1 LFTFVKK
8 LVYNFLKGEKMEKL
22 ALAAFLHDIGKFA
35 QRAEAYKFFELD
47 DFEKSFA
54 ICDKNKCSYYHAA
67 FTARVLTEMGLDG
80 IENLVVLASSHH
92 KKNLNKEENIIKLAD
107 KYSSAER
114 KESESSDFKKTN
126 LFSIFSEVG
135 LCSLA
140 NEYYFDIQKF
150 DENIAYPTTNKTSKN
165 NVVKYKKLYDKF
177 KKDAKSLELDFEKKT
192 TQSFLN
198 LKSLLEKYTTFIPS
212 SSYKSYPDVSLFDHL
227 LSTAAIASAIYL
239 GNEKKFF
246 LIQGDFSSIQNFI
259 FSKYGE
265 SNKYLAKILRAKSL
279 FVTLATEM
287 IALKVCRELG
297 LTPLSIVMNAGG
309 KFTIIAPKI
318 DEKKLNEI
326 LNNIKREI
334 NKEFLKINFLQT
346 HFILDYVEEEF
357 KNLSFGNASKV
368 MEKMA
373 KKFEASKLKF
383 DEEIEVFESY
393 IDELSK
399 KEKCSICGIVPTD
412 EEIEEDVYVCKFCK
426 KFKDLGQKLPKV
438 KYIKLD
444 LNKGIF
450 EGIDLVDEIEEESEN
465 IIYYSMNENDNFA
478 IKRVANYVPIIE
490 EKKKVYELIK
500 DKSDSNIGDIK
511 SFYHIAV
518 DGLEEKED
526 GFYGRKYLAIL
537 KADVDNLGQVFI
549 YGFKKIKK
557 SNDIFPI
564 KYVSQIK
571 NYDEIVDEATFSRVV
586 SLSRFMDF
594 YFTTI
599 LKKKIKEKYKNIYTV
614 FAGGDDL
621 FLIGHYKDIINLHK
635 EFLED
640 FKKYTQNKD
649 LHLSYAIRFTSPD
662 VPLNQM
668 AEFAESDLEE
678 AKEGLKDRSVIFGV
692 KVKNSELPNLYAL
705 EDEFRRMDY
714 LSDSF
719 LYKLYMLIE
728 MRENI
733 EENPIKNARWKALFN
748 YFLKKN
754 VKKEYWEEAGKIGEW
769 IERYGEKLKIPLNL
783 YLYSKR
789 KYKKD

>member
-1 LFTFVKK
+1 
-8 LVYNFLKGEKMEKL
+8 MDKL

-35 QRAEAYKFFELD
+35 QRAEIYKFSELD

-67 FTARVLTEMGLDG
+67 FTARALKDMGLDS

-92 KKNLNKEENIIKLAD
+92 KNNLNNEENVIKLAD
-107 KYSSAER
+107 RFSSAER
-114 KESESSDFKKTN
+114 KESESGDFKKTN
-126 LFSIFSEVG
+126 LLSIFSEIG
-135 LCSLA
+135 LCHLPE
-140 NEYYFDIQKF
+140 EYYFDVQELNKNITYPKIGKF
-150 DENIAYPTTNKTSKN
+150 SKENVA
-165 NVVKYKKLYDKF
+165 KYKKLYEEF
-177 KKDAKSLELDFEKKT
+177 IKKAKKLDLDFDKKPM
-192 TQSFLN
+192 QSFLN
-198 LKSLLEKYTTFIPS
+198 LKSLLERYTTFIPS
-212 SSYKSYPDVSLFDHL
+212 SSYKTYPDVSLFDHL
-227 LSTAAIASAIYL
+227 LTTAAIASAIYL
-239 GNEKKFF
+239 GDKKEFF

-287 IALKVCRELG
+287 IALKVCKELG

-318 DEKKLNEI
+318 DENELNEI
-326 LNNIKREI
+326 LNKIKSEI
-334 NKEFLKINFLQT
+334 NEEFSKINFLQT
-346 HFILDYVEEEF
+346 HFILDYVKEGF
-357 KNLSFGNASKV
+357 KNLSFRNASKV

-373 KKFEASKLKF
+373 KKFEGSKLKF
-383 DEEIEVFESY
+383 DEEIEVFDSY

-399 KEKCSICGIVPTD
+399 KEKCDICGIVPTD
-412 EEIEEDVYVCKFCK
+412 EKIEKDVYICRFCK
-426 KFKDLGQKLPKV
+426 KFKDLGQKLPKA

-450 EGIDLVDEIEEESEN
+450 DGIDLVDEIDEENEN
-465 IIYYSMNENDNFA
+465 IIYYSVDENDNFA

-490 EKKKVYELIK
+490 EKKAVYELIK
-500 DKSDSNIGDIK
+500 DKSDSKIGDIK

-526 GFYGRKYLAIL
+526 GYYGRKYLAIL
-537 KADVDNLGQVFI
+537 KADVDNLGQIFI

-557 SNDIFPI
+557 SDNTFPI
-564 KYVSQIK
+564 KYISKIK
-571 NYDEIVDEATFSRVV
+571 NHDEIIDEATFSRVV

-594 YFTTI
+594 YFSTI

-621 FLIGHYKDIINLHK
+621 FLIGHYKDIIKLHK
-635 EFLED
+635 ELLED

-678 AKEGLKDRSVIFGV
+678 AKEGLKDRSVIFGI

-705 EDEFRRMDY
+705 EDEFRKMDY
-714 LSDSF
+714 LSESF
-719 LYKLYMLIE
+719 LYKLYTLID
-728 MRENI
+728 MKENI
-733 EENPIKNARWKALFN
+733 EKNPIKNARWKALFN
-748 YFLKKN
+748 YYLKKSIAKN
-754 VKKEYWEEAGKIGEW
+754 KWQEAGEIGKW
-769 IERYGEKLKIPLNL
+769 IEKYGERLKIPLNL